1 LARPDGSVDVVLSR
15 VRRITA
21 TPPFDFAAAGVAIAH
36 VRADMSVESITPV
49 STAAVTGTD
58 TNGAPELRTY
68 GNSVTSDGQYAYLYA
83 FVTGYPFRL
92 DQYVARVPMN
102 APLTGPWQYSSCKVE
117 PTFGQQCPAGQRD
130 WSNDPNAARPMDV
143 GGDPSVGVNGPP
155 IAAFHVVSYGGQ
167 YLAVAKAVDL
177 PSSNAADHKV
187 LAWRSTTPM
196 GPWVPVGVLGTATPA
211 TASGAFTY
219 VAQVLATPSARW
231 VLTWNSNADS
241 AAVNA
246 DVRLYGPRFATPA
259 NLP

>member
-1 LARPDGSVDVVLSR
+1 
-15 VRRITA
+15 
-21 TPPFDFAAAGVAIAH
+21 
-36 VRADMSVESITPV
+36 MSVESITPV

-219 VAQVLATPSARW
+219 VGHPVREMGAHLEFECRQRRGERRRPSLRATLRHPRQPAVGDRGPLAP
-231 VLTWNSNADS
+231 
-241 AAVNA
+241 
-246 DVRLYGPRFATPA
+246 ATT
-259 NLP
+259 